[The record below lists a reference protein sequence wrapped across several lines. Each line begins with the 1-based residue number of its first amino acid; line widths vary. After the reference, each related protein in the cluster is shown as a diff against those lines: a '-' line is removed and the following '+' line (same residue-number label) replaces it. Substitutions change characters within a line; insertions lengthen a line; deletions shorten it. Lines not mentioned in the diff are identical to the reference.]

1 MQLAR
6 GEVGRCPDPDPDHVR
21 EDTGKGGLMSRLRAG
36 GTVFCALLAAGAA
49 RADVEGDLRAALVG
63 RYALAKG
70 ELVSECTDHFTDMKV
85 VGGRLTGGSGTRF
98 DRGELLR
105 IDNVDV
111 GALAGLDVNLTL
123 VEPFLLSFP
132 DGPFTVYEERR
143 CRVQLNFEVPRDV
156 RKDVQKSLAAVAG
169 VLDLF
174 DDAGAAKRAGWNRR
188 EVEPY
193 PKDWQKTKIEYEAWK
208 LTQVNAAV
216 REKTERVLDEAKRV
230 LAYMPGDDDYLISFA
245 AGARARSDSWSS
257 CEAMLDATFYS
268 TGSGGKSSR
277 GWADGQHIA
286 WANHLAL
293 ALQDCYL
300 EERR

>member
-1 MQLAR
+1 
-6 GEVGRCPDPDPDHVR
+6 
-21 EDTGKGGLMSRLRAG
+21 MSRTRMGWTVFCTFMAATAAHADVEAELRAG
-36 GTVFCALLAAGAA
+36 
-49 RADVEGDLRAALVG
+49 LVG

-85 VGGRLTGGSGTRF
+85 VGGRLAGGSGARF
-98 DRGELLR
+98 ERGELLR
-105 IDNVDV
+105 IDNVHA
-111 GALAGLDVNLTL
+111 GAIAGLDVNLTL
-123 VEPFLLSFP
+123 VEPYLLSFQ

-143 CRVQLNFEVPRDV
+143 CRVQLNFEVSRDV
-156 RKDVQKSLAAVAG
+156 RKDAAKALAAVAA

-174 DDAGAAKRAGWNRR
+174 DDAGAAKRGAWNGRK
-188 EVEPY
+188 VAATPA
-193 PKDWQKTKIEYEAWK
+193 DWQKTRVEYEAWK

-216 REKTERVLDEAKRV
+216 RAKTEHVLDEAKRV
-230 LAYMPGDDDYLISFA
+230 LAYMPGDDDYLLSFA

-257 CEAMLDATFYS
+257 CQAMLDATFYS

-277 GWADGQHIA
+277 GWADGQHVA

-300 EERR
+300 EEGR